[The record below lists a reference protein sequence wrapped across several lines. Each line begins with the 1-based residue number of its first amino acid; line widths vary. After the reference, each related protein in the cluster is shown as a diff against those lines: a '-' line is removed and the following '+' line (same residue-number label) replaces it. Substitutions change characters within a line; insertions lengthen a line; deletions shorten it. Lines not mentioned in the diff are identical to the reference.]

1 MARRSSKSSGSNRST
16 GDDTHP
22 FEESVTDGAAGQDSV
37 TLDPQEGETLTPG
50 EDSTA
55 IEDAEIVASDA
66 AQTPEA
72 ETIDPDS
79 TASEA
84 ETLTPEGDTAEA
96 ETPDADT
103 VAAEGDTPET
113 DETAGEG
120 DDTLD
125 AESVAGADFVTDAET
140 TEGDTAEDTVAGEAE
155 TTVEETPP
163 PAPAPATVVERR
175 GPGFVPLV
183 IGGIVAAGIG
193 YGASYMGLLPTSGG
207 DEATSQLETL
217 IAQQSEALTAL
228 QAQVGDLASA
238 SAPEVD
244 LSPVTE
250 QIGAL
255 GARLDETATAL
266 ENIATRVTTLEER
279 PLFSGDVENDVA
291 AAAEAVTQ
299 LEEQLR
305 AQEEEAA
312 RIEAERAAAEEAA
325 AQAEAEAQAA
335 IAEAEAQ
342 AQAVLATAEAESA
355 LGLIRNAIATGDPYA
370 EAIDTIA
377 AATEVPEALAANAE
391 TGVPTVEELQDSF
404 PSAAR
409 AALPVALRETAG
421 EGTMER
427 VTAFLQGQVGG
438 RSIEPR
444 EGDDPD
450 AVLSRAQ
457 AAVDRAEFGTALEE
471 ISALPEGAQAEMSGW
486 VAEAETRAAVDAAL
500 VTVADAL
507 AGSN

>member
-1 MARRSSKSSGSNRST
+1 M
-16 GDDTHP
+16 
-22 FEESVTDGAAGQDSV
+22 TDGTAGQDSV
-37 TLDPQEGETLTPG
+37 TLAPQEGETLTPG

-55 IEDAEIVASDA
+55 IEDAEIVASEA

-72 ETIDPDS
+72 ETVDPDS

-84 ETLTPEGDTAEA
+84 ETLAPEGETPEA
-96 ETPDADT
+96 ETPDAET
-103 VAAEGDTPET
+103 VTAEGDTPET
-113 DETAGEG
+113 DETDNTASEG

-140 TEGDTAEDTVAGEAE
+140 AEGRTAEDTVAGEAE
-155 TTVEETPP
+155 TTVEETTP

-255 GARLDETATAL
+255 GTRLDETATAL

-279 PLFSGDVENDVA
+279 PIFSGDVENDVA
-291 AAAEAVTQ
+291 AAAAAVTQ

-444 EGDDPD
+444 EGNDPD

-471 ISALPEGAQAEMSGW
+471 IAALPEGAQAEMSGW